1 MGIINI
7 STAIVKD
14 ETMFQEYIHKAA
26 QLMKEQEVEVIC
38 RGKYVET
45 MRGANLEKH
54 IVAVFKYKDKNAL
67 AYFYNCEAYRKIV
80 ALRDKACEMTIQI
93 YAE

>member
-14 ETMFQEYIHKAA
+14 EKLFQEYIQKAA
-26 QLMKEQEVEVIC
+26 LLMKEQNVEVIC

-45 MRGANLEKH
+45 MRGDTHSHH
-54 IVAVFKYKDKNAL
+54 IVAVFKYANKNAL
-67 AYFYNCEAYRKIV
+67 NHFYTCEEYKKLIP
-80 ALRDKACEMTIQI
+80 LRDKACEMTIQI
-93 YAE
+93 YEG

>member
-14 ETMFQEYIHKAA
+14 ETLFREYINKAA
-26 QLMKEQEVEVIC
+26 QLMKEQEVEVVC

-45 MRGANLEKH
+45 MRGSNLEKH
-54 IVAVFKYKDKNAL
+54 IVAVFRYKDKKAL
-67 AYFYNCEAYRKIV
+67 EYFYNCESYKKIIS
-80 ALRDKACEMTIQI
+80 LRDKACEMTIQI
-93 YAE
+93 YSE